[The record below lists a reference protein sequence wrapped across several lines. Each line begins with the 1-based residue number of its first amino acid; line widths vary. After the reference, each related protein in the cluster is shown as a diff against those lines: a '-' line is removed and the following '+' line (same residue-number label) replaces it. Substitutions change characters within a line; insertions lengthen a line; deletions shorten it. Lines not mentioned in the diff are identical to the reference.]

1 MKKSKL
7 RGRILMELENLISL
21 SCRNAS
27 RSKKYEQLHISL
39 LKKYYNA
46 TDVTIDYHR
55 HRIEMDI
62 VMDDT
67 AYNPKRVNTY
77 LPILHTNLL
86 FNNLKKFLKSCV
98 EHDDKSIGFYAQ
110 LLNTFTHKE
119 TEYSLV

>member
-21 SCRNAS
+21 SCKNVA
-27 RSKKYEQLHISL
+27 RSKKYEQLHIAI

-67 AYNPKRVNTY
+67 VYNPKRANTY
-77 LPILHTNLL
+77 LPTLHTNLL
-86 FNNLKKFLKSCV
+86 FNSLKNFLRSCI
-98 EHDDKSIGFYAQ
+98 EQDDKSIGFYAQ
-110 LLNTFTHKE
+110 LLNTFTSKE
-119 TEYSLV
+119 THYSLV

>member
-21 SCRNAS
+21 SCKNVAK
-27 RSKKYEQLHISL
+27 SKKYEQLHIAI

-46 TDVTIDYHR
+46 TDVNIDYHR

-67 AYNPKRVNTY
+67 VYNPKRANTY
-77 LPILHTNLL
+77 LPTLHTNLL
-86 FNNLKKFLKSCV
+86 FNSLKNFLRSCI
-98 EHDDKSIGFYAQ
+98 EQDDKSIGCRQAAAAA
-110 LLNTFTHKE
+110 TV
-119 TEYSLV
+119 YSRR